1 MGFIYLLIY
10 TFAEST
16 GKTIDKL
23 NFARNRVT
31 SIQLMLVIFFAIS
44 ASLLLFITL
53 TNQPV
58 PHFSPASLGLMA
70 MVVLVSFGANVFDFV
85 SLRLNDLSL
94 REPLVDFEPITAGL
108 VGYVLFPAERKTVF
122 LVAFILSAFIV
133 HWGTSR
139 RKLRASQKK
148 GLFYLLLA
156 VGFYAILPSLYK
168 LTLTHITPVYIAF
181 LRTAAVFL
189 LMAIFFP
196 VKSKRW
202 KGFSHKKVAYGL
214 LSGVA
219 YAVGTVAGLYAIKVL
234 GVVLTMVFML
244 LGPATRYWASHFILK
259 EKVRRGEMI
268 SSLLLAA
275 VAVAALIA

>member
-23 NFARNRVT
+23 NFARNRIT

-44 ASLLLFITL
+44 ASLLLFITVTKEPL
-53 TNQPV
+53 
-58 PHFSPASLGLMA
+58 PHFSLVSLGLMA
-70 MVVLVSFGANVFDFV
+70 MVALVSFGANVFDFV

-94 REPLVDFEPITAGL
+94 REPLVDFEPIAAGL

-122 LVAFILSAFIV
+122 LIAFILSAFIV
-133 HWGTSR
+133 HWGINR
-139 RKLRASQKK
+139 RKLRKSQKK
-148 GLFYLLLA
+148 GMFYLLLA
-156 VGFYAILPSLYK
+156 VGFYAVLPSLYK

-189 LMAIFFP
+189 LMTIFFP
-196 VKSKRW
+196 VKSKSW
-202 KGFSHKKVAYGL
+202 SGFSTKKVTYGL
-214 LSGVA
+214 MSGVT
-219 YAVGTVAGLYAIKVL
+219 YAIGTVAGLYAIKIL

-259 EKVRRGEMI
+259 EKVRKGEMI
-268 SSLLLAA
+268 SSLLLAV
-275 VAVAALIA
+275 VAVTALIV